1 MEIRKITKERSDV
14 QHLLNESDL
23 YMQALYPDESNH
35 METQSSLL
43 NDRTD
48 LIGIFLEDELAAIG
62 AVKRFRIKDSYGEIK
77 RIYVSEKQR
86 GKGLSKAIMLHL
98 HQLLIQDGIPIAKLE
113 TGIYQPEAIG
123 LYKSLGYRECEP
135 FGEYQLDPLS
145 IFMVKTL
152 TK

>member
-43 NDRTD
+43 KNNTD

-77 RIYVSEKQR
+77 RIYVPEKQR

-145 IFMVKTL
+145 IFMAKTL

>member
-1 MEIRKITKERSDV
+1 MEIRKITKERSDF

-23 YMQALYPDESNH
+23 YMQTLYPDESNH

-77 RIYVSEKQR
+77 RIYVPEKQR
-86 GKGLSKAIMLHL
+86 GKGLSKAIMSHL